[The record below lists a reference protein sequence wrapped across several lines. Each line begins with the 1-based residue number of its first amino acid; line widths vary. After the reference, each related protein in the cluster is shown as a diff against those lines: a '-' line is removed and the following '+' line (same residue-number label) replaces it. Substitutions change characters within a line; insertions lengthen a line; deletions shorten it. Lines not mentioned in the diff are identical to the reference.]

1 MNAYTTNSGNDD
13 SFDSKGI
20 ALATILLCLVLLLG
34 PLVMQ
39 LLIILVFK
47 LDDISDK
54 NIRKVKNYSTNQ
66 TSHKCPEPRN
76 I

>member
-20 ALATILLCLVLLLG
+20 ALATILICLVLLLG

-39 LLIILVFK
+39 LLIILAFK
-47 LDDISDK
+47 LDDVSDK
-54 NIRKVKNYSTNQ
+54 NTRKAKNYSTNQ